1 MMDKDHRPVIG
12 GSAGPVTTGASST
25 MDKLKLKMMQ
35 GASAAPMKSKLMTVK
50 LKPQQMGGFK
60 SGEMK
65 SINIKKT
72 GD

>member
-1 MMDKDHRPVIG
+1 
-12 GSAGPVTTGASST
+12 
-25 MDKLKLKMMQ
+25 MDKLKLKMKSGGFAGVSAM
-35 GASAAPMKSKLMTVK
+35 SAAPMKSKLMTVK

-72 GD
+72 GN